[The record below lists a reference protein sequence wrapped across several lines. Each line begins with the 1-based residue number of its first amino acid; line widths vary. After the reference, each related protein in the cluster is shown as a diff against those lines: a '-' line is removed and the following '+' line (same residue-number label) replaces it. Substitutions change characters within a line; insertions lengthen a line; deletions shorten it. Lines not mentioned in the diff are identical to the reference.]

1 MKPGDLFRRNRYQT
15 SGVAIFREIISQD
28 FEWIAVVLK
37 VTPPSYYTTHYTTI
51 EALVTPDNLVM
62 KTLLRDDE
70 MEEILEVLK

>member
-70 MEEILEVLK
+70 MEEILEVLR

>member
-28 FEWIAVVLK
+28 FNWIAVVLK
-37 VTPPSYYTTHYTTI
+37 ITPPSYSTTHYTTI
-51 EALVTPDNLVM
+51 EALVTPDNLVR
-62 KTLLRDDE
+62 KTLLLDDE

>member
-15 SGVAIFREIISQD
+15 SGVVIFRDFIPQD
-28 FEWIAVVLK
+28 FDWIAVVLK

-62 KTLLRDDE
+62 RALLLDDE

>member
-37 VTPPSYYTTHYTTI
+37 VTPPSHYTTHYTTI
-51 EALVTPDNLVM
+51 EALVTPDNLVR
-62 KTLLRDDE
+62 KTFLLNDE
-70 MEEILEVLK
+70 MKEILEVLR